1 VQKLAEVCIR
11 RPVFATMIV
20 LALVV
25 VGAASYFRLGVDRF
39 PSVELPTVSVRTE
52 LPGASVEE
60 METQVTQKI
69 EEAVNTVQGI
79 TELRSITGPGTSIII
94 ITFALSRSVDVAA
107 QDVREKVLNAVR
119 NLPRDVRTPAVAKL
133 DNDQAPVLT
142 LAVSGN
148 RSLREL
154 TEIADKVVKVDL
166 ERALGVGEVRLVGGL
181 LRAVNVWIEADRLA
195 AYQIPITAVRD
206 AIVRQNADLPGG
218 NVTAGRQEQS
228 LRTMGR
234 VVDPRGFNDLVV
246 ATINGAPVRVRDIGR
261 AEDGTKEQRSTVRVN
276 GVPTVILEV
285 RRQSGENTVAVIE
298 AVKQNLARLRPI
310 LPHDVSVEILRD
322 QSRYIYAALHEIS
335 LHLVLGSILASLV
348 VLAFMRSWRSTV
360 IAAVAIPASIISAFG
375 MMWALGFTLNSVT
388 MLALVL
394 MVGIV
399 IDDAIVVLENIFRFV
414 EEKRMSPFEAAR
426 AATADIGLAVMAT
439 TFSLVVIFVPVSF
452 MSSVSGRFLYQFGL
466 TAAVSVLV
474 SLLVSFTLTPMM
486 SARMLRAES
495 AAGEH
500 EAARSRRGF
509 YRWIDAAYA
518 WLLRLAIAPA
528 GRVVAAAVALA
539 VMAASVP
546 LYGLVKRE
554 YVPSDVDEA
563 EFEMFYEGP
572 EGLSLAAMDE
582 AVQAMDRE
590 IRAVRG
596 VRLVLL
602 TAGGG
607 FLGRVNQGN
616 GYVRIA
622 PHDERTV
629 TPARLW
635 DGLRRGDPLAAFRG
649 NFTQREVMQEV
660 RQRLRKF
667 RDMRVTVRNVPGFN
681 IGGGNFDIDYVLR
694 GPDLLT
700 LARYGER
707 LRQRALEMG
716 GMIDLNTT
724 LRLDRPELR
733 VQIDRERAADLRVD
747 VEQIATALRLM
758 VGGDQEVSRFHDPV
772 LDQDYDVQLR
782 LSAAD
787 RRDPRTI
794 ERLYVS
800 RSSAGA
806 STALGA
812 APQVGMA
819 PGGGLVR
826 LDNVVKI
833 APAETPPRIDR
844 SERQRENRLRG
855 VVAPGYGQADRIEAL
870 RRATAELDLP
880 AGYTTVV
887 SGRAREFERTFV
899 EFLWVF
905 LLAVIFMYMILA
917 SQFESVV
924 HPFTILLSLPL
935 AVPFA
940 LVSLWYTGNTI
951 NLYSALGILVLF
963 GVVKK
968 NAILQ
973 IDQMNALRAAGLDR
987 RSAVLE
993 GNRNRLRPIL
1003 MTTFTLVA
1011 GMLPLWMGS
1020 GPGAEERRA
1029 IAVVVIGGQ
1038 TLSLLLTLLV
1048 TPVAYLLLDDLV
1060 RALRGRRRTGEAPRG
1075 AAARR
1080 PAEGPLAAVPLTGPA
1095 AGARNGGARP
1105 SEPVPADGDG
1115 EGAPAPPRPI
1125 GAGSP

>member
-1 VQKLAEVCIR
+1 VQKLAEVSIR

-25 VGAASYFRLGVDRF
+25 VGSASYFRLSVDRF

-69 EEAVNTVQGI
+69 EEVVNTVQGI
-79 TELRSITGPGTSIII
+79 TELRSITGPGASIVI
-94 ITFALSRSVDVAA
+94 ITFALDRSVDVAA

-119 NLPRDVRTPAVAKL
+119 NLPRDIRPPTVSKL

-154 TEIADKVVKVDL
+154 TEVADKTVKVDL
-166 ERALGVGEVRLVGGL
+166 ERARGVGEVQVVGGL
-181 LRAVNVWIEADRLA
+181 SRAVNIWVEADRLA
-195 AYQIPITAVRD
+195 AYQMPITAIRD
-206 AIVRQNADLPGG
+206 AIARQNADLPGG

-234 VVDPRGFNDLVV
+234 VVDPRAFNDLVV

-276 GVPTVILEV
+276 GAPTVILEV

-298 AVKQNLARLRPI
+298 AVKANLARLAPL
-310 LPHDVSVEILRD
+310 LPPDVRVEILRD
-322 QSRYIYAALHEIS
+322 QSRYIYAALHEIN

-348 VLAFMRSWRSTV
+348 VFLFMRSWRSTV
-360 IAAVAIPASIISAFG
+360 IAAVAIPSSVISAFG

-486 SARMLRAES
+486 SARMLHAES
-495 AAGEH
+495 SGEH
-500 EAARSRRGF
+500 DSARSRRGF

-518 WLLRLAIAPA
+518 TLLGLAITPV
-528 GRVVAAAVALA
+528 GRVVVAVVALA
-539 VMAASVP
+539 VIASTVP
-546 LYGLVKRE
+546 LHGLVKRE

-563 EFEMFYEGP
+563 EFQLFYEGP

-602 TAGGG
+602 TAGGS
-607 FLGRVNQGN
+607 FLARVNQGG

-622 PHDERTV
+622 PHGERTV

-649 NFTQREVMQEV
+649 NYTQREVMQEV

-667 RDMRVTVRNVPGFN
+667 RDMRITVRNIPGFN

-694 GPDLLT
+694 GPDLPT
-700 LARYGER
+700 LARYGEE
-707 LRQRALEMG
+707 LRRRALALG
-716 GMIDLNTT
+716 GMIDLSTT

-733 VQIDRERAADLRVD
+733 VEVDRDRAADLRVD

-782 LSAAD
+782 LSEAD

-794 ERLYVS
+794 ARLYVA
-800 RSSAGA
+800 RSSAAA

-826 LDNVVKI
+826 LDNVVRI
-833 APAETPPRIDR
+833 APAETASRIDR

-870 RRATAELDLP
+870 RQATAELNLP

-917 SQFESVV
+917 SQFESLV
-924 HPFTILLSLPL
+924 HPLTILLSLPL

-940 LVSLWYTGNTI
+940 LISLWYTGNTI

-973 IDQMNALRAAGLDR
+973 IDQMNALRALGHDR
-987 RSAVLE
+987 HTAILQ

-1038 TLSLLLTLLV
+1038 TLALVLTLLV

-1060 RALRGRRRTGEAPRG
+1060 RLLGRRAHRRVD
-1075 AAARR
+1075 R
-1080 PAEGPLAAVPLTGPA
+1080 PAEGPHGATEIPSGRAAV
-1095 AGARNGGARP
+1095 AGHGTVARNG
-1105 SEPVPADGDG
+1105 PAVGFGLGPTDGDG
-1115 EGAPAPPRPI
+1115 MAGPVVPDEAETRP
-1125 GAGSP
+1125 S